1 MIKIQKVLLYIIIN
15 TLFLSFFSCKP
26 KQEEDKT
33 TRINRLLNN
42 DSIRQPIEIPE
53 ISSYL
58 KVLQHSDIK
67 NVKSLSYAMESF
79 LNIFARSDSSVCD
92 SAYVHFQQ
100 FADSIEFYQNLK
112 LEEDTANY
120 SIIFSGKKIPKKI
133 TEFVINLNQN
143 GFRIQLSDS
152 IPTVIL
158 NRKFIVEKFDS
169 LISTQL
175 KTYLLYLEN
184 EFKTGFA
191 ESDSIIISPIELVD
205 RILWYENFIQNYPNF
220 VFRRECENH
229 LKAYTTYLV
238 LGYGKTKF
246 FQDESKFIIS
256 AYFKQS
262 FEYLFNKNTNSTTAN
277 KLLEFKTAIES
288 SSFNKLIEARKN
300 LSIKGIIYN
309 IKT

>member
-1 MIKIQKVLLYIIIN
+1 MKIQKLLLYIIIN
-15 TLFLSFFSCKP
+15 TLFVSFFSCKP

-42 DSIRQPIEIPE
+42 DSIRKPIEIPE

-58 KVLQHSDIK
+58 TVLQQNDIK
-67 NVKSLSYAMESF
+67 NVKSLSYAIESF

-112 LEEDTANY
+112 LEEDTTNY
-120 SIIFSGKKIPKKI
+120 SIIFNGKKIPKKI

-158 NRKFIVEKFDS
+158 NRKFIVEKFDT

-175 KTYLLYLEN
+175 KTYLLHLDN

-191 ESDSIIISPIELVD
+191 ESDSIIITPFELVD

-220 VFRRECENH
+220 VLRNECKNH

-246 FQDESKFIIS
+246 FLDESKFIIS
-256 AYFKQS
+256 EYFKQS
-262 FEYLFNKNTNSTTAN
+262 LEYLFNKNTNSTTAN
-277 KLLEFKTAIES
+277 KLLEIKTAIES

-300 LSIKGIIYN
+300 LTIKGIIYN
-309 IKT
+309 IRT